1 MNFGSSSQPL
11 KDNGGGDPKTFA
23 PRPVREGPK
32 PSLIA
37 CASLDEM
44 VQQTA
49 QFLKDSAQEARLPV
63 SAGAVLVRS
72 NRAGTEF
79 AEGLTNLGL
88 TAELVKGS
96 TFNLDD
102 NIIKVMTIHSA
113 KGSEFPFVAVVRVD
127 YGLIPLIWDVKDAE
141 EKESRLADERR
152 LLAA

>member
-1 MNFGSSSQPL
+1 
-11 KDNGGGDPKTFA
+11 
-23 PRPVREGPK
+23 
-32 PSLIA
+32 
-37 CASLDEM
+37 M
-44 VQQTA
+44 VQQTV

-113 KGSEFPFVAVVRVD
+113 KGLEFPFVAVVRVD